1 MWIKETINGYEQ
13 AYEVTKIIEE
23 KESKFQKVSIYQ
35 TKDFGKMMSIDG
47 CGMFCEKDAFI
58 YHEMMVHTALCSHPD
73 VQKVLIIGGGDG
85 GCANE
90 ILKYPDVEVDFVE
103 IDELVCEMSKKH
115 FPEFSDVWNAKNI
128 NLKIEDGVE
137 FVKKTIDNTYDIV
150 LIDSTDPIKHAKG
163 LFDKEFYEGIS
174 RILKP
179 NGICVAQGE
188 SYWMEKETQKKIL
201 ANMYDS
207 FKIIMPYR
215 FEMYSYPGILWNFIF
230 MSQKYHPTADLI
242 LDKSDLLDDLK
253 YYNSDI
259 HRACFALP
267 TYIKKE
273 YADIIKI

>member
-1 MWIKETINGYEQ
+1 MWIEETINGYKQ
-13 AYEVTKIIEE
+13 SYEVIKTIEE
-23 KESKFQKVSIYQ
+23 KTSKFQKISVYE

-47 CGMFCEKDAFI
+47 CGMFCEKDSFI
-58 YHEMMVHTALCSHPD
+58 YHEMMAHTALCSHPN
-73 VQKVLIIGGGDG
+73 VEKVLIIGGGDG

-90 ILKYPDVEVDFVE
+90 ILKHTNVEVDFVE
-103 IDELVCEMSKKH
+103 IDELVCEMSKKY
-115 FPEFSDVWNAKNI
+115 FPEFSNVWSSKNI

-150 LIDSTDPIKHAKG
+150 LVDSTDPIKHAKA
-163 LFDKEFYEGIS
+163 LFDKEFYENVS

-179 NGICVAQGE
+179 DGICVAQGE
-188 SYWMEKETQKKIL
+188 SYWMEKETQKNIL
-201 ANMYDS
+201 KNMYDS
-207 FKIIMPYR
+207 FKIIMPYK
-215 FEMYSYPGILWNFIF
+215 FEMYSYPGVLWNFIF

-267 TYIKKE
+267 TNIKKE
-273 YADIIKI
+273 YMDIMKI